1 MGFENKVISFLP
13 VYIRISTAIMA
24 HSLLDLHKISI
35 MERDLVIKQ
44 FKTRAEAIFPEIVGI
59 RRLLH
64 AHPELAFEEH
74 KTAAVVCEELS
85 KLQIPYT
92 SGIAKTGVVGIIDGE
107 MPGPVIAL
115 RADMDALPIQEE
127 NTAAYCSQIPGKMHA
142 CGHDFHTASL
152 LGTARILAENKHLI
166 RGSIKLIFQPS
177 EEKLPGGA
185 SVMIQEGVLKN
196 PAVGSILG
204 QHVMPYL
211 NAGQIGIRSGRY
223 MASTDEIYL
232 HIHGK
237 GGHGAQPHT
246 TIDPVMVMAQILVS
260 LQQVVSRAADP
271 RMPSVLS
278 FGKIQAAGAT
288 NIIPEKVYLE
298 GTFRTYDEAWRSKA
312 HALIQDITHNIAQA
326 FGAKAELEIRRGYPV
341 LYNDPDLTQNMRNAI
356 VAFAGESQ
364 VVDLDLWTAAEDF
377 AWYTQEIPGCFY
389 RIGTRNEAKGF
400 VHGLHTPQFDVDED
414 ALKTSTGLMAWL
426 AIQ

>member
-1 MGFENKVISFLP
+1 MV
-13 VYIRISTAIMA
+13 
-24 HSLLDLHKISI
+24 HSLLDLHKINI

-44 FKTRAEAIFPEIVGI
+44 FKERAEVIYPEIVAM
-59 RRLLH
+59 RRKLH
-64 AHPELAFEEH
+64 AHPELAFEEV
-74 KTAAVVCEELS
+74 KTAAMVCAELDR
-85 KLQIPYT
+85 LQIPYQH
-92 SGIAKTGVVGIIDGE
+92 SVAKTGVVGIIEGE
-107 MPGPVIAL
+107 SSGPVTAL

-127 NTAAYCSQIPGKMHA
+127 NSADYCSQIPGKMHA

-152 LGTARILAENKHLI
+152 LGTARILSENKHLI
-166 RGSIKLIFQPS
+166 KGKIKLIFQPS

-185 SVMIQEGVLKN
+185 SVMIQEGVLRN
-196 PAVGSILG
+196 PEVQSILG

-211 NAGQIGIRSGRY
+211 DAGQIGIRSGRY

-246 TIDPVMVMAQILVS
+246 TIDPVMVMAQVLVS

-278 FGKIQAAGAT
+278 FGKVQAAGAT

-312 HALIQDITHNIAQA
+312 HTLVQDITHNIASA

-341 LYNDPDLTQNMRNAI
+341 LYNDPDLSSKMREAI
-356 VAFAGESQ
+356 VAFAGADR

-389 RIGTRNEAKGF
+389 RIGTRNESRGII
-400 VHGLHTPQFDVDED
+400 HGLHTPQFDVEEE

-426 AIQ
+426 ALQ

>member
-1 MGFENKVISFLP
+1 
-13 VYIRISTAIMA
+13 
-24 HSLLDLHKISI
+24 

-44 FKTRAEAIFPEIVGI
+44 FKERAEVIYPEIVAM
-59 RRLLH
+59 RRKLH
-64 AHPELAFEEH
+64 AHPELAFEEV
-74 KTAAVVCEELS
+74 KTAAMVCAELDR
-85 KLQIPYT
+85 LQIPYQH
-92 SGIAKTGVVGIIDGE
+92 GVAKTGVVGIIEGE
-107 MPGPVIAL
+107 SSGPVTAL

-127 NTAAYCSQIPGKMHA
+127 NTADYCSQIPGKMHA

-152 LGTARILAENKHLI
+152 LGTARILSENKHLI
-166 RGSIKLIFQPS
+166 KGKIKLIFQPS

-185 SVMIQEGVLKN
+185 SVMIQEGVLRN
-196 PAVGSILG
+196 PEVQSILG

-211 NAGQIGIRSGRY
+211 DAGQIGIRSGRY

-246 TIDPVMVMAQILVS
+246 TIDPVMVMAQVLVS

-278 FGKIQAAGAT
+278 FGKVQAAGAT

-312 HALIQDITHNIAQA
+312 HALIQDITHNIAAA

-341 LYNDPDLTQNMRNAI
+341 LYNDPDLSSKMRDAI
-356 VAFAGESQ
+356 LAFAGANR

-389 RIGTRNEAKGF
+389 RIGTRNESRGII
-400 VHGLHTPQFDVDED
+400 HGLHTPQFDVEED

-426 AIQ
+426 ALQ

>member
-1 MGFENKVISFLP
+1 MV
-13 VYIRISTAIMA
+13 
-24 HSLLDLHKISI
+24 HSLLDLHKINI

-44 FKTRAEAIFPEIVGI
+44 FKERAEVIYPEIVAM
-59 RRLLH
+59 RRKLH
-64 AHPELAFEEH
+64 AHPELAFEEV
-74 KTAAVVCEELS
+74 KTAAMVCAELDR
-85 KLQIPYT
+85 LQIPYQH
-92 SGIAKTGVVGIIDGE
+92 SVAKTGVVGIIEGE
-107 MPGPVIAL
+107 SSGPVTAL

-127 NTAAYCSQIPGKMHA
+127 NTTDYCSQIPGKMHA

-152 LGTARILAENKHLI
+152 LGTARILSENKHLI
-166 RGSIKLIFQPS
+166 KGKIKLIFQPS

-185 SVMIQEGVLKN
+185 SVMIQEGVLRN
-196 PAVGSILG
+196 PEVQSILG

-211 NAGQIGIRSGRY
+211 DAGQIGIRSGRY

-278 FGKIQAAGAT
+278 FGKVQAAGAT

-312 HALIQDITHNIAQA
+312 HALIQDITHNIASA

-341 LYNDPDLTQNMRNAI
+341 LYNDPDLSSKMREAI
-356 VAFAGESQ
+356 VAFAGADR

-389 RIGTRNEAKGF
+389 RIGTRNESRGII
-400 VHGLHTPQFDVDED
+400 HGLHTPQFDVEEE

-426 AIQ
+426 ALQ